1 MYSTLL
7 SYHHRKFDNFYSII
21 CSLTVLD
28 TFFVEHY
35 IYVLSNVSF
44 EKIFFTSFVNI
55 LWNKVH
61 LCNHSLLT
69 NYISLRLNDDWRYG
83 SVGFLDIR
91 YVSGNPEVKVISGPV
106 LCDGRT
112 DGLMDWRTRWF
123 LETAAPKNGFNY
135 ITKTAKTIKSNYVFF

>member
-91 YVSGNPEVKVISGPV
+91 YVSGNPEVKSNIRSRP
-106 LCDGRT
+106 LWRTDGRT
-112 DGLMDWRTRWF
+112 DGLTDKVVLRNSCSEEWF
-123 LETAAPKNGFNY
+123 
-135 ITKTAKTIKSNYVFF
+135 